1 MESGVIRNSF
11 ARQAFPVAL
20 AVVFG
25 LLLFVPRNAPAV
37 VEFVL
42 VLLAPA
48 LFAVAYWGFERP
60 AGRWT
65 RVCAWTVL
73 VAAGLLVAS
82 AAVSGSPRAAF
93 FGARGQHT
101 GAGAWLALAA
111 VFLIVSTTHVD
122 RRLILSARAVSVF
135 AAALSLAAMLDALG
149 FVRATRLIESA
160 SGLMENSI
168 SLGQI
173 LVIGAGA
180 GVAWA
185 FMTRSVY
192 ERLAGLVCA
201 TLALI
206 GIVISSARAPM
217 YGLVAALALM
227 SVWWLIWKAAPRRI
241 AEGIAGATVVAAAMA
256 ALGGAYWLTVSSA
269 KSVVWLTEKLSGRV
283 AIWDSAFSR
292 LDRLPALGFG
302 PDQFTAWATWDMAAN
317 GNFTYTGTNDPHNA
331 LIYWLLA
338 GGIAGLVILLTALY
352 LLATRAWR
360 SLVASRFSLG
370 RVGLV
375 TATGAWAVSLLFSW
389 TNITAGLCAVVL
401 LAALF
406 AEDEAGQGERAR
418 VLAFDDEGAEEG
430 KQSAP
435 VVAMSRGA
443 AVERAVGIT
452 ASVAC
457 LIVLVLAVPAIAA
470 EADWARDIAVGSG
483 DAETLMHGFDVTG
496 DPVYAADAR
505 ASAQALGK
513 LDEGLEDRLV
523 LALEPHADWSVDA
536 ALSLNLVEY
545 GRAKRGVEDS
555 DERAATALE
564 LGKKADPASGLWDFV
579 AASEASVLGDEK
591 TAVEKANA
599 ALKYPLSDEARVQMK
614 AIIAP

>member
-11 ARQAFPVAL
+11 ARQVFPVAL

-60 AGRWT
+60 TDRWS
-65 RVCAWTVL
+65 RVSVWTVI
-73 VAAGLLVAS
+73 VAALLLVTS
-82 AAVSGSPRAAF
+82 AVLSGSPRAAF

-101 GAGAWLALAA
+101 GAGVWLALAA
-111 VFLIVSTTHVD
+111 VFLIVSSTRVD

-135 AAALSLAAMLDALG
+135 AAALALAAMLDALG

-185 FMTRSVY
+185 FMTGSVY

-201 TLALI
+201 SLALI

-217 YGLVAALALM
+217 YGLVAAAALM
-227 SVWWLIWKAAPRRI
+227 VLWWIAWRAAPRKVAERI
-241 AEGIAGATVVAAAMA
+241 AGSSVVVAAMA

-269 KSVVWLTEKLSGRV
+269 KSVAWLTEKLSGRV

-292 LDRLPALGFG
+292 LDRLPILGFG

-317 GNFTYTGTNDPHNA
+317 GTFTYTGTNDPHNA

-338 GGIAGLVILLTALY
+338 GGIAGLIILLVALY
-352 LLATRAWR
+352 VLATRAWR
-360 SLVASRFSLG
+360 SLATSDFALGQVAI
-370 RVGLV
+370 VM
-375 TATGAWAVSLLFSW
+375 AIGAWAVSLLFSW
-389 TNITAGLCAVVL
+389 TNITAALCAVVL

-406 AEDEAGQGERAR
+406 SEDEAGAHVSVSESVA
-418 VLAFDDEGAEEG
+418 DDEEDEQVPDASLAR
-430 KQSAP
+430 SAF
-435 VVAMSRGA
+435 VD
-443 AVERAVGIT
+443 RAVGIT
-452 ASVAC
+452 AAAAC
-457 LIVLVLAVPAIAA
+457 LVVLALAVPAIAA

-483 DAETLMHGFDVTG
+483 DAETLLHGFGVTG

-505 ASAQALGK
+505 ASAQTLGK
-513 LDEGLEDRLV
+513 LDEGLEDRLI

-536 ALSLNLVEY
+536 ALALNLVEY

-579 AASEASVLGDEK
+579 AASEASALGDEK